1 MMICPSPPPPP
12 KGTSPRSSPRASP
25 KSGIRLFPP
34 KSNSFKSLLLGLIAF
49 SSVTNLLFWRHRIGV
64 GLDPK
69 DGDWDTIPRETEID
83 QKIHVRIKRGRQYS
97 ATRQTNNS
105 RDRRR
110 YGHVG
115 QQQVLQKHHH
125 TQSTVPSSGNILVEV
140 TTLASKSE
148 TDNTM
153 VAKDSSIRRSD
164 NTILNNKIEHLSRG
178 GKRRLPFRPHPNKKD
193 GRFLSLP
200 KPTESIKLHRLVY
213 LDGNAE
219 ISVAHNFLHDWI
231 TTNNTDDEG
240 DASEDGNSVQRS
252 QTVVWDDDEQCIPMS
267 EWQTSIHVRA
277 RLFLLLRRI
286 CISNRPFLSVY
297 STAVL

>member
-1 MMICPSPPPPP
+1 M
-12 KGTSPRSSPRASP
+12 
-25 KSGIRLFPP
+25 
-34 KSNSFKSLLLGLIAF
+34 
-49 SSVTNLLFWRHRIGV
+49 
-64 GLDPK
+64 
-69 DGDWDTIPRETEID
+69 
-83 QKIHVRIKRGRQYS
+83 RIKRGRQYS
-97 ATRQTNNS
+97 RTRQTNDS
-105 RDRRR
+105 QDRRR
-110 YGHVG
+110 DGHVG

-125 TQSTVPSSGNILVEV
+125 THSTVPSSGNIFVEV